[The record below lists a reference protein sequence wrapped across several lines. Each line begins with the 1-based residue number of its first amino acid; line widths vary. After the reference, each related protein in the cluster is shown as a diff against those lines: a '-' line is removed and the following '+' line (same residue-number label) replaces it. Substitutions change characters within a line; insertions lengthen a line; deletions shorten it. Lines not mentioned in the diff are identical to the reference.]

1 MSYTIEI
8 TRHVVSYRTRAGVTP
23 TGGRYGGGWMDGAS
37 RTIEPPFTTCET
49 YDPGLPL
56 APEQCA

>member
-23 TGGRYGGGWMDGAS
+23 NGGQGAVRRCVDG
-37 RTIEPPFTTCET
+37 R
-49 YDPGLPL
+49 
-56 APEQCA
+56 